1 MRSLGSVAL
10 RIRMF
15 MATGSL
21 GPAIPPSS
29 ISCTVTTVIELVTTG
44 PSRSVAHRL
53 LSGMRIRNAVDL
65 SIRLSHLLNRERPI
79 FSRMTSF
86 DHPEVLEEGM
96 VFALETYWP
105 AKDGWSAA
113 RIEEEVVVTATGCE
127 VITKFP
133 AEELLVAG
141 KR

>member
-1 MRSLGSVAL
+1 
-10 RIRMF
+10 
-15 MATGSL
+15 
-21 GPAIPPSS
+21 
-29 ISCTVTTVIELVTTG
+29 
-44 PSRSVAHRL
+44 
-53 LSGMRIRNAVDL
+53 MRIRNAVDL